1 MLNDKE
7 ENAEFWTECAS
18 ARRYF
23 LISRIILKISDDNM
37 VTEPFCIVEYED
49 IAIDFCKKHPQF
61 TYTEEG
67 AICYGN

>member
-37 VTEPFCIVEYED
+37 VTEPFCIVECED

-61 TYTEEG
+61 TYTKEE